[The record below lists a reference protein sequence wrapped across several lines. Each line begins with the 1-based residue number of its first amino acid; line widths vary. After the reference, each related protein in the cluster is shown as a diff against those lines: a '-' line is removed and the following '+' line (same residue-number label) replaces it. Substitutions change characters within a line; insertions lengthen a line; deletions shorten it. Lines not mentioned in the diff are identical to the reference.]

1 MHSKLLIFVS
11 ALLCPL
17 TSHAQAYPSK
27 PIRMVVPQPPGG
39 TSDILA
45 RALAQKMSEGLHQ
58 TIVVDNRPG
67 ASGTIGTDL
76 VAKAPPDGYTIAA
89 IYTTHA
95 TTASLHARLPYD
107 PVNDFSPITL
117 AISVPLLLVVRP
129 QLAVTS
135 VKDLI
140 ALARAKPGALNFCSA
155 GNGSGSHLAGELFKT
170 MTKTDITHVPYK
182 GSGPAIVDLLGGQVQ
197 LMFAGMVPIEPHV
210 KSGRLRGIA
219 VSSSKRAAAMPQFP
233 TVAESGLPGFEVVP
247 WYAFV
252 APAKTPKAIVDVLHR
267 EIVNALQTPEIR
279 DKLAR
284 EGAEAVGSSPAEF
297 GAYLKADV
305 ARWAAVIR
313 KSGAKVD

>member
-1 MHSKLLIFVS
+1 MKHRI
-11 ALLCPL
+11 ALCCCAALAAPAF
-17 TSHAQAYPSK
+17 AQTYPAR
-27 PIRMVVPQPPGG
+27 PIRMLVGFTPGG
-39 TSDILA
+39 TTDVVARIVAHGMSD
-45 RALAQKMSEGLHQ
+45 GLGKP
-58 TIVVDNRPG
+58 VVIDNRPG
-67 ASGTIGTDL
+67 AGANIAAE
-76 VAKAPPDGYTIAA
+76 VAAKSPADGYTTLA
-89 IYTTHA
+89 
-95 TTASLHARLPYD
+95 
-107 PVNDFSPITL
+107 VNPGL
-117 AISVPLLLVVRP
+117 AISASAYAKLGYNALRDLAPVARMADSAHLLIVHPSLPVR
-129 QLAVTS
+129 S
-135 VKDLI
+135 IKDLI

-267 EIVNALQTPEIR
+267 EIVNALQTPDIR